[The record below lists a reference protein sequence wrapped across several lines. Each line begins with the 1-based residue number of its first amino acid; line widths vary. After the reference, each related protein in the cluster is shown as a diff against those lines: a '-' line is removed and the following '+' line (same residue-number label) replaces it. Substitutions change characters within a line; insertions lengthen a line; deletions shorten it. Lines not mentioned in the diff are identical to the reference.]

1 MLKIK
6 ETWQKDPD
14 YYLLT
19 ADANS
24 LQARLAT
31 IDTAFDKE
39 GIDPSLY
46 ELYKPGSP
54 MGEDMHSS
62 TSYATF
68 GEAIGLK
75 ILDFEED
82 GKVWPCLK
90 MQDIEVL
97 RDGKEIIVTGA
108 EVLPT
113 DHIIGYSSGRK

>member
-1 MLKIK
+1 MLKISK
-6 ETWQKDPD
+6 EYKKDPD

-39 GIDPSLY
+39 GIDPTLY
-46 ELYKPGSP
+46 ELYRPGSP
-54 MGEDMHSS
+54 LGEDLHSM
-62 TSYATF
+62 TSFATF
-68 GEAIGLK
+68 GKSIGLK
-75 ILDFEED
+75 ILDLEED

-90 MQDIEVL
+90 HQEIEVL

>member
-1 MLKIK
+1 MLKITK
-6 ETWQKDPD
+6 IWKKDPD

-54 MGEDMHSS
+54 LGEDMHTS
-62 TSYATF
+62 TSFATF
-68 GEAIGLK
+68 GQAIGLK

-82 GKVWPCLK
+82 GKVWSCLK
-90 MQDIEVL
+90 MQEIEIERNGQEMIVL
-97 RDGKEIIVTGA
+97 GK

>member
-1 MLKIK
+1 MLKITK
-6 ETWQKDPD
+6 TWKKDPD

-54 MGEDMHSS
+54 LGEDMHTS
-62 TSYATF
+62 TSFATF
-68 GEAIGLK
+68 GQAIGLK

-90 MQDIEVL
+90 MQEIEIERNGQEMIVL
-97 RDGKEIIVTGA
+97 GK